1 MLILLLRYFQQDH
14 LGVAV
19 YRIFGIGLGYNFN
32 HMRTLDKNEKPS
44 ARRLQARA
52 AKSAIR
58 RVQELYDSQA
68 AKKELDGIADP
79 AERNRRARELREQT
93 DVEIKYLAKRLTE
106 LVPQGFSPE
115 FENRGNIQRFKQA
128 GFKRTSANE
137 YVTDNPFANES
148 AQEMLFRNYH
158 GEKQE
163 ISRETD
169 SEPKDEHTPD
179 SGEPD
184 DFVEAYLEDLENSRN
199 NDGDDNIVLA

>member
-1 MLILLLRYFQQDH
+1 MLILLLRYFQQDA

-19 YRIFGIGLGYNFN
+19 HRIFGIGLGYNFD
-32 HMRTLDKNEKPS
+32 HMRTLDKDEKPS

-115 FENRGNIQRFKQA
+115 FENRGNIQKFKQA

-148 AQEMLFRNYH
+148 TQEMLFRNSH

-163 ISRETD
+163 NSRDTD
-169 SEPKDEHTPD
+169 SESKDED

-184 DFVEAYLEDLENSRN
+184 DFVEAYLEDLENNRN
-199 NDGDDNIVLA
+199 DDGDDNIVLA